1 MWDLVVNHE
10 FPHDSEV
17 IQRSIHCN
25 RCSYS
30 GSEVNNN
37 RKDSKIM
44 NAAFFCKSLLEIF
57 MKELHFDLL
66 DKLYNPLRQLNTA
79 RHVKPNPANR
89 NIPKKDNW
97 ELQKFLLSSLRSSV
111 CPMLMSKFQD
121 VIKTWGHQR
130 FHQRVCWGLS
140 RLMNYQPWNL
150 LNIRISG
157 QV

>member
-89 NIPKKDNW
+89 NIPKKDN
-97 ELQKFLLSSLRSSV
+97 
-111 CPMLMSKFQD
+111 
-121 VIKTWGHQR
+121 
-130 FHQRVCWGLS
+130 
-140 RLMNYQPWNL
+140 
-150 LNIRISG
+150 
-157 QV
+157 